1 MNPFLP
7 ALALTACFSL
17 GLYGLALAR
26 RPPAAAGRFPL
37 EQGTRRARRSL
48 IARISERIGQRYAG
62 TVLQVMSPRRR
73 AFLTQRLEA
82 AGRPTT
88 LEGYAAQKAATV
100 ALYLSAGVL
109 VGVVTAQPLLAVLLA
124 ALGWFTTDV
133 RFARLAKRRQA
144 VIEADLPD
152 FLDVLAVVVGA
163 GSSFRQGLARVA
175 EALEGPLGDEILLT
189 LRQMDLGTSRRRAFE
204 GLRDRNTS
212 ESLDKL
218 VTALL
223 QAEELGAP
231 LTSVLGDISVDMR
244 QEFQQNARRRA
255 AEATP
260 RVGLIV
266 TTVVLPGAMVLILT
280 GIVLSSGSLGL
291 F

>member
-1 MNPFLP
+1 MNPLLP

-17 GLYGLALAR
+17 GVYGFALVR
-26 RPPAAAGRFPL
+26 RPPQAAGRFAL
-37 EQGTRRARRSL
+37 EEGTRRARRSL
-48 IARISERIGQRYAG
+48 VARVSERVGQRYAG
-62 TVLQVMSPRRR
+62 TVLEVMRPRRR
-73 AFLTQRLEA
+73 AFLQRRLEA

-100 ALYLSAGVL
+100 ALYAFAGGL
-109 VGVVTAQPLLAVLLA
+109 IGLVTAQPALVILLA
-124 ALGWFTTDV
+124 ALGWFTTDL

-144 VIEADLPD
+144 AIEADLPD

-175 EALEGPLGDEILLT
+175 EALEGPLGEEILLT
-189 LRQMDLGTSRRRAFE
+189 IRQMDLGTSRRRAFE
-204 GLRDRNTS
+204 GLRERNTS
-212 ESLDKL
+212 ESLDKF

-231 LTSVLGDISVDMR
+231 LSSVLGDISEDMR
-244 QEFQQNARRRA
+244 REFQQNARRRA

-280 GIVLSSGSLGL
+280 GIILASGTTGL
-291 F
+291 L